1 MDIGDDRVYAAE
13 RIMKKRVRAGKVEY
27 LVKWKGWSTRHNTWE
42 PEENILDIRLIDMFE
57 RSIRGSSTPKRKKKP
72 IIEDSDDDDIPAPAP
87 ALPASSNVV
96 PASTP
101 ATITPKIEPDL
112 DKAEKPIIKKEKED
126 KHVKRE
132 KEKESFDSTGKIGS
146 SSKLQTSSMSLS
158 SLKEKSS
165 SVESGSLSPVTGTKS
180 TGPHVPSLKISISCE
195 QADNDT
201 ASNSSDDQP
210 LSHKDLAG
218 TKRKAEVLSKEGKVG
233 VTIKTSPDDSSA
245 AKTQRLSEPT
255 PNSTVTPV
263 TSGPKPDLKPV
274 APLSPDTPASRP
286 ESNIPPVETPAAA
299 PTAAAA
305 GVPVDVAVPQNVA
318 PEDKTPKKPISNDFP
333 PVSNNNTINKHQHH
347 LTLSPRAA
355 PPQLWLP
362 RAQVTNQVFITDVTV
377 NLETVTIREC
387 KTERG
392 FFKARDL
399 KSDIVN

>member
-1 MDIGDDRVYAAE
+1 MEITDDRVYAAE

-42 PEENILDIRLIDMFE
+42 PEENILDERLIDIFE
-57 RSIRGSSTPKRKKKP
+57 RSLRGSSTPKRKKKP
-72 IIEDSDDDDIPAPAP
+72 VIEDSDEDEVP
-87 ALPASSNVV
+87 V
-96 PASTP
+96 PAAPVPTTST
-101 ATITPKIEPDL
+101 TPVVVTPEPVPEP
-112 DKAEKPIIKKEKED
+112 EKPIKETIKKEKEE
-126 KHVKRE
+126 KHTK
-132 KEKESFDSTGKIGS
+132 KEKDVVDSPKLSPTVSKS
-146 SSKLQTSSMSLS
+146 STSSVHLS
-158 SLKEKSS
+158 TPKEKPTVSN
-165 SVESGSLSPVTGTKS
+165 EPTGTSSGGKY
-180 TGPHVPSLKISISCE
+180 PSPGLKISISG
-195 QADNDT
+195 QNNDNDT

-233 VTIKTSPDDSSA
+233 VTIKTSPDESPA
-245 AKTQRLSEPT
+245 AKNQRLEAPSM
-255 PNSTVTPV
+255 VTPLS
-263 TSGPKPDLKPV
+263 SGPKTDIKPA

-286 ESNIPPVETPAAA
+286 ESNIPLVDKS
-299 PTAAAA
+299 AAA
-305 GVPVDVAVPQNVA
+305 GVANNVP
-318 PEDKTPKKPISNDFP
+318 PEEKAPKKPISNDFP
-333 PVSNNNTINKHQHH
+333 PVSNNNTINQHQH

-362 RAQVTNQVFITDVTV
+362 RSQPTNQVFITDVTV

>member
-1 MDIGDDRVYAAE
+1 MEITDDRVYAAE

-57 RSIRGSSTPKRKKKP
+57 RSLRGNSTPKRKKKP
-72 IIEDSDDDDIPAPAP
+72 IIEDSDDDDVPAPASAQA
-87 ALPASSNVV
+87 ALPPVV
-96 PASTP
+96 TP
-101 ATITPKIEPDL
+101 EPEPE
-112 DKAEKPIIKKEKED
+112 AEKPVKDTIKKEKEER
-126 KHVKRE
+126 HSKRE
-132 KEKESFDSTGKIGS
+132 KEKDTTDSPKQNSATTSPSTGV
-146 SSKLQTSSMSLS
+146 
-158 SLKEKSS
+158 LKEKTSNTEVTASS
-165 SVESGSLSPVTGTKS
+165 SAGKS
-180 TGPHVPSLKISISCE
+180 SSQVPSLKISVSCE
-195 QADNDT
+195 NNDNDT

-233 VTIKTSPDDSSA
+233 VTIKTSPDEGSV
-245 AKTQRLSEPT
+245 AKNQRLEAP
-255 PNSTVTPV
+255 STVTPV
-263 TSGPKPDLKPV
+263 TSGAKSDIKPA

-286 ESNIPPVETPAAA
+286 ESNIPPEEKSTVAAA
-299 PTAAAA
+299 IN
-305 GVPVDVAVPQNVA
+305 NVA
-318 PEDKTPKKPISNDFP
+318 PEEKPPKKPAANDFL
-333 PVSNNNTINKHQHH
+333 PVSNNNTINKHQ

-362 RAQVTNQVFITDVTV
+362 RAQATDQVVITDVTV

-399 KSDIVN
+399 KTDIFN

>member
-1 MDIGDDRVYAAE
+1 MEITDDRVYAAE

-42 PEENILDIRLIDMFE
+42 PEENILDERLIDIFE
-57 RSIRGSSTPKRKKKP
+57 RSLRGSSTPKRKKKP
-72 IIEDSDDDDIPAPAP
+72 VIEDSDEDEVP
-87 ALPASSNVV
+87 V
-96 PASTP
+96 PAAPVPTTST
-101 ATITPKIEPDL
+101 TPVVVTPEPVPEP
-112 DKAEKPIIKKEKED
+112 EKPIKETIKKEKEE
-126 KHVKRE
+126 KHTK
-132 KEKESFDSTGKIGS
+132 KEKDVVDSPKLSPTVSKS
-146 SSKLQTSSMSLS
+146 STSSVHLS
-158 SLKEKSS
+158 TPKEKPTVSN
-165 SVESGSLSPVTGTKS
+165 EPTGTSSGGKY
-180 TGPHVPSLKISISCE
+180 PSPGLKISISG
-195 QADNDT
+195 QNNDNDT

-233 VTIKTSPDDSSA
+233 VTIKTSPDESPA
-245 AKTQRLSEPT
+245 AKNQRLEAPSM
-255 PNSTVTPV
+255 VTPLS
-263 TSGPKPDLKPV
+263 TGPKTDIKPA

-286 ESNIPPVETPAAA
+286 ESNIPLVDKS
-299 PTAAAA
+299 AAA
-305 GVPVDVAVPQNVA
+305 GVANNVP
-318 PEDKTPKKPISNDFP
+318 PEEKAPKKPISNDFP
-333 PVSNNNTINKHQHH
+333 PVSNNNTINQHQH

-362 RAQVTNQVFITDVTV
+362 RSQPTNQVFITDVTV

>member
-1 MDIGDDRVYAAE
+1 MEITDDRVYAAE

-42 PEENILDIRLIDMFE
+42 PEENILDERLIDIFE
-57 RSIRGSSTPKRKKKP
+57 RSLRGSSTPKRKKKP
-72 IIEDSDDDDIPAPAP
+72 VIEDSDEDEVP
-87 ALPASSNVV
+87 V
-96 PASTP
+96 PAAPVPTTST
-101 ATITPKIEPDL
+101 TPVVVTPEPVPEP
-112 DKAEKPIIKKEKED
+112 EKPIKETIKKEKEE
-126 KHVKRE
+126 KHTK
-132 KEKESFDSTGKIGS
+132 KEKDVVDSPKLSPTVSKS
-146 SSKLQTSSMSLS
+146 STSSVHLS
-158 SLKEKSS
+158 TPKEKPTVSN
-165 SVESGSLSPVTGTKS
+165 EPTGTSSGGKYPAP
-180 TGPHVPSLKISISCE
+180 GLKISISG
-195 QADNDT
+195 QNNDNDT

-233 VTIKTSPDDSSA
+233 VTIKTSPDESPA
-245 AKTQRLSEPT
+245 AKNQRLEAPSM
-255 PNSTVTPV
+255 VTPLS
-263 TSGPKPDLKPV
+263 SGPKTDIKPA

-286 ESNIPPVETPAAA
+286 ESNIPLVDKS
-299 PTAAAA
+299 AAA
-305 GVPVDVAVPQNVA
+305 GVANNVP
-318 PEDKTPKKPISNDFP
+318 PEEKAPKKPISNDFP
-333 PVSNNNTINKHQHH
+333 PVSNNNTINQHQH

-362 RAQVTNQVFITDVTV
+362 RSQPTNQVFITDVTV

>member
-1 MDIGDDRVYAAE
+1 MEITDDRVYAAE

-42 PEENILDIRLIDMFE
+42 PEENILDERLIDIFE
-57 RSIRGSSTPKRKKKP
+57 RSLRGSSTPKRKKKP
-72 IIEDSDDDDIPAPAP
+72 VIEDSDEDEVPVPAAPVPTTSTTPVVVTPEPAP
-87 ALPASSNVV
+87 
-96 PASTP
+96 
-101 ATITPKIEPDL
+101 EP
-112 DKAEKPIIKKEKED
+112 EKPIKETIKKEKEE
-126 KHVKRE
+126 KHTK
-132 KEKESFDSTGKIGS
+132 KEKDVVDSPKLSPTVSKS
-146 SSKLQTSSMSLS
+146 STSSVHLS
-158 SLKEKSS
+158 TPKEKPTVSN
-165 SVESGSLSPVTGTKS
+165 EPTGTSSGGKY
-180 TGPHVPSLKISISCE
+180 PSPGLKISISG
-195 QADNDT
+195 QNNDNDT

-233 VTIKTSPDDSSA
+233 VTIKTSPDESPA
-245 AKTQRLSEPT
+245 AKNQRLEAPSM
-255 PNSTVTPV
+255 VTPLS
-263 TSGPKPDLKPV
+263 SGPKTDIKPA

-286 ESNIPPVETPAAA
+286 ESNIPLVDKS
-299 PTAAAA
+299 AAA
-305 GVPVDVAVPQNVA
+305 GVANNVP
-318 PEDKTPKKPISNDFP
+318 PEEKAPKKPISNDFP
-333 PVSNNNTINKHQHH
+333 PVSNNNTINQHQH

-362 RAQVTNQVFITDVTV
+362 RSQPTNQVFITDVTV

>member
-1 MDIGDDRVYAAE
+1 MEITDDRVYAAE

-57 RSIRGSSTPKRKKKP
+57 RSLRGNSTPKRKKKP
-72 IIEDSDDDDIPAPAP
+72 IIEDSDDDDVPVPTSKQP
-87 ALPASSNVV
+87 VLPPVV
-96 PASTP
+96 IS
-101 ATITPKIEPDL
+101 EPEPEI
-112 DKAEKPIIKKEKED
+112 EKPIKDFIKKEKEERHSKKD
-126 KHVKRE
+126 KDNETADSAKQSTTSSKTSPSTGVL
-132 KEKESFDSTGKIGS
+132 KEKTINTEIAASSSTGKS
-146 SSKLQTSSMSLS
+146 SSQ
-158 SLKEKSS
+158 
-165 SVESGSLSPVTGTKS
+165 
-180 TGPHVPSLKISISCE
+180 VPSLKISISCE
-195 QADNDT
+195 NNDNDT

-233 VTIKTSPDDSSA
+233 VTIKTSPDEGSA
-245 AKTQRLSEPT
+245 AKNQRLEAP
-255 PNSTVTPV
+255 STVTPV
-263 TSGPKPDLKPV
+263 TSGAKSDIKPA

-286 ESNIPPVETPAAA
+286 ESNIPLEEKPAVAPNNAA
-299 PTAAAA
+299 PEEKA
-305 GVPVDVAVPQNVA
+305 
-318 PEDKTPKKPISNDFP
+318 PKKPATNDFP
-333 PVSNNNTINKHQHH
+333 LVSNNNTINKHQ

-362 RAQVTNQVFITDVTV
+362 RAQATDQVVITDVTV

-399 KSDIVN
+399 KTDIFN

>member
-1 MDIGDDRVYAAE
+1 MKPKQYKMEITDDRVYAAE

-42 PEENILDIRLIDMFE
+42 PEENILDIRLIDIFE
-57 RSIRGSSTPKRKKKP
+57 RGNSTPKRRKKP
-72 IIEDSDDDDIPAPAP
+72 VIEDSDDDDVPVPAPAV
-87 ALPASSNVV
+87 AAV
-96 PASTP
+96 PAVSTP
-101 ATITPKIEPDL
+101 EPEPEP
-112 DKAEKPIIKKEKED
+112 EKPVKEIVKKEKEEKHNKKD
-126 KHVKRE
+126 KDLVESSKLSIASPKASSSSALINTP
-132 KEKESFDSTGKIGS
+132 KEKSTNLEAAGS
-146 SSKLQTSSMSLS
+146 SS
-158 SLKEKSS
+158 
-165 SVESGSLSPVTGTKS
+165 GKS
-180 TGPHVPSLKISISCE
+180 TTQIPSLKISISCE
-195 QADNDT
+195 NNDNDT

-233 VTIKTSPDDSSA
+233 VTIKTSSDESA
-245 AKTQRLSEPT
+245 AAKNQRLEAP
-255 PNSTVTPV
+255 STVTPI
-263 TSGPKPDLKPV
+263 TSGARSDIKPA

-286 ESNIPPVETPAAA
+286 ESNIPALEKSAATGA
-299 PTAAAA
+299 SNN
-305 GVPVDVAVPQNVA
+305 VP
-318 PEDKTPKKPISNDFP
+318 PEEKAPKKPISNDFP
-333 PVSNNNTINKHQHH
+333 PVSNNNTINKHQH

-362 RAQVTNQVFITDVTV
+362 RAQATDQVFITDVTV